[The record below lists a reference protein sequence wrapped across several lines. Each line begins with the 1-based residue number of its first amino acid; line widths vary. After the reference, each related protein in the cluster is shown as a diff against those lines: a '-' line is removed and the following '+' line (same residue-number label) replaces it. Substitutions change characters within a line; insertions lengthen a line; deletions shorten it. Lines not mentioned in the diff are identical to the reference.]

1 MRLIRFYLP
10 GLIFGLALTF
20 SACTKKDD
28 NINAVPVVPETQ
40 ITINM
45 KHMVG
50 NNLADFDNIQYT
62 NAFGNLYS
70 VITLKYFV
78 SDFRFY
84 KTNSDAIFVDQEF
97 YVDALDE
104 TTLTLDLNTT
114 LPPDDYTTVSFV
126 FGLNT
131 AKNITGAFPNPPENA
146 MEWPQPMGG
155 GYHYMKLE
163 GKIDSSGTINNY
175 QAHTGATMGN
185 ANFINVII
193 PVSFSTMDKEEMN
206 LNIIMDINKWWAVPN
221 MLDLNEVTMIM
232 GNQEMQ
238 EKLKANGQYVFS
250 MGSIN

>member
-1 MRLIRFYLP
+1 LS
-10 GLIFGLALTF
+10 LALTF

-50 NNLADFDNIQYT
+50 NSLIDFDNIQYT

-70 VITLKYFV
+70 VATLKYFV
-78 SDFRFY
+78 SDFRFF
-84 KTNSDAIFVDQEF
+84 KADGNSIYVDQEF
-97 YVDALDE
+97 YVDALE
-104 TTLTLDLNTT
+104 ENTTSFVLNTT
-114 LPPDDYTTVSFV
+114 LPADDYTTVSFV

-131 AKNITGAFPNPPENA
+131 TKNITGAFPNPPENA

-193 PVSFSTMDKEEMN
+193 PISFSTMDKEEMN
-206 LNIIMDINKWWAVPN
+206 MNIIMDINKWWTSPN
-221 MLDLNEVTMIM
+221 LLDLNEVTMIM

-238 EKLKANGQYVFS
+238 EKLKANGQDVFS
-250 MGSIN
+250 IGSIN